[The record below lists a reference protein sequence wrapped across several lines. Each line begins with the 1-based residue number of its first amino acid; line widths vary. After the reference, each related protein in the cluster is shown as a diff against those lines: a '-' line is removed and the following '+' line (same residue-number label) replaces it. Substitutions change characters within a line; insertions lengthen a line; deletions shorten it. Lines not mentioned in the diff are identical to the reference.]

1 MLLFVNILL
10 GVSVLISI
18 ALALFAWRRRPA
30 PGALEFALLMLAT
43 AEWTLT
49 YAFELGGNTLEM
61 MVFWARVEYFGVVSL
76 SSMWLLIA
84 MRHAGLEK
92 WLASRKLRLLY
103 IVPILTLLAIWTNGA
118 HHLMWTNVAIDP
130 SDPFPILKWDRGIGF
145 WIFTVYNT
153 LILLIGTILLIR
165 TVYRSKRLYRGQ
177 AVVLL
182 AGAMVPWIG
191 SILYLAGA
199 EVFERLIPTPVLF
212 TVTGIALAWGL
223 FRYQLLDIVPVAR
236 EAVLESMGDAVLVLD
251 AQNRI
256 LDLNPSAGH
265 LIDNQTSEVIG
276 QPLSQVLPI
285 SSDFM
290 ERITSKP
297 ETRTEVVLADEDRK
311 QHTFDP
317 RISLLY
323 DRRGDLVGRL
333 LVLRDITER
342 KQIEEALRIARDQAL
357 EASRMKSRLLANVSH
372 ELRTPLGAILGYSE
386 FLREGTY
393 GTVSDKQVDTLSK
406 IIESTNYLSELVSR
420 LLEQSQLEA
429 GQLVLHIDT
438 FSIKKLVNRV
448 ESNVDIDAQ
457 VKGLT
462 LSFVVDN
469 DVPDSLFG
477 DERKIEQVLLNLVSN
492 AIKFTAK
499 GEVRVRIYHPNDVHW
514 VIQVSD
520 TGPGIPDD
528 MRDEIFKPFRRVDDS
543 ITREH
548 EGVGLGLSITE
559 QLVMLMD
566 GRIELETKI
575 GEGSTFR
582 IFLPLIFEQEAL

>member
-165 TVYRSKRLYRGQ
+165 KVYRSKRLYRGQ

-285 SSDFM
+285 SPDFM